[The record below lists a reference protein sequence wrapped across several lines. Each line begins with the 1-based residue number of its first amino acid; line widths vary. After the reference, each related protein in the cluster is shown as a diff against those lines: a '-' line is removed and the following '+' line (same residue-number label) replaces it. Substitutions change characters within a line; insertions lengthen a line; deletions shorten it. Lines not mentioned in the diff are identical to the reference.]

1 MNLRAINIQALR
13 KPNMVFLGPI
23 LGGGVLLAATLVLMP
38 NRWQIA
44 DAIRR
49 GTFSPPPAA
58 IPLPPPGIA
67 QLMQRFS
74 EGRRLAS
81 PDLQRLM
88 AASSATGSA
97 STLSAIA
104 DALAK
109 NGAPVATDRVS
120 YDIMA
125 AGRPDVALT
134 FLESR
139 PDRAAPALWRLRFDL
154 HRKTGDM
161 AGAADLLRS
170 AVMTPG
176 NAPPQDLAEAA
187 YALATPELLITAAEH
202 GAIPPLSQAQSLDL
216 ASWANT
222 AQRYDLISRI
232 DRAGTPGWRADN
244 PWLAMTLAQRSGDTG
259 SALRYAALL
268 PSGRDAARESI
279 VMASGNPQGIRQYL
293 LAQAS
298 ARGADRP
305 AIAQRLLEKGFRPDA
320 IALLRQ
326 QSAREAGDGGA
337 SARMLYLMGPRPTGE
352 DLDWLRSRA
361 SADPRWLAA
370 YIEREQPAKA
380 LAFVESRPAAD
391 SSDMLVQ
398 RIALANAARD
408 RVAAARALDG
418 LLDGRPLT
426 ARQLKAAATATVP
439 ADRAGHY
446 ALALARARIAAGQGE
461 PSDRLS
467 LAWDGWDRGNAE
479 EAVGYLQGYL
489 RDRPDDR
496 AALRLM
502 ADAQAKLKGEVAAR
516 PWLERLL
523 AVTPPSI
530 DRADLLNRLGRTAD
544 AMALV
549 EMLRRVSP
557 GNRRLDIML
566 SRLLIASGDP
576 GRARKV
582 LRP

>member
-1 MNLRAINIQALR
+1 MNFRAINIRALR
-13 KPNMVFLGPI
+13 KPNMALVGPI
-23 LGGGVLLAATLVLMP
+23 LGGGVLLAATVLLMP

-49 GTFSPPPAA
+49 GTFSPPPTA
-58 IPLPPPGIA
+58 IPLPPPDTA

-74 EGRRLAS
+74 EGKRLES

-88 AASSATGSA
+88 AASSARASA

-120 YDIMA
+120 YDILA
-125 AGRPDVALT
+125 TGRQAVALA

-139 PDRAAPALWRLRFDL
+139 PDRADPALWRLRFDL
-154 HRKTGDM
+154 HRKTGDLT
-161 AGAADLLRS
+161 GATDLLRT
-170 AVMTPG
+170 AVMAPG
-176 NAPPQDLAEAA
+176 NAPPPDLVEAA
-187 YALATPELLITAAEH
+187 YALATPEILITAAEH
-202 GAIPPLSQAQSLDL
+202 GAIPPLSRAQSLDL
-216 ASWANT
+216 ALWANT

-279 VMASGNPQGIRQYL
+279 IMASGNPQAIRQYL

-298 ARGADRP
+298 AKGADRS
-305 AIAQRLLEKGFRPDA
+305 AIAQRLLDNGFRPDA

-326 QSAREAGDGGA
+326 QSMKGA
-337 SARMLYLMGPRPTGE
+337 SNVDVSARMLYLMGPRPALE
-352 DLDWLRSRA
+352 DLNWLRSRA
-361 SADPRWLAA
+361 SADPRWLVA

-418 LLDGRPLT
+418 LLDGRPLS
-426 ARQLKAAATATVP
+426 AMQLKAAATATVP
-439 ADRAGHY
+439 ADRAARY
-446 ALALARARIAAGQGE
+446 ALALARARMAAGQGE
-461 PSDRLS
+461 PFDRLT
-467 LAWDGWDRGNAE
+467 LAWDGWDRGNAAE
-479 EAVGYLQGYL
+479 TVGHLQGYL

-502 ADAQAKLKGEVAAR
+502 ADAQAKLRGEAAAR

-523 AVTPPSI
+523 ANTLPSI
-530 DRADLLNRLGRTAD
+530 ERAELLNRLGRTSD
-544 AMALV
+544 AMAMV
-549 EMLRRVSP
+549 ETLRQTSP
-557 GNRRLDIML
+557 NDRRLKIML

>member
-1 MNLRAINIQALR
+1 
-13 KPNMVFLGPI
+13 
-23 LGGGVLLAATLVLMP
+23 
-38 NRWQIA
+38 
-44 DAIRR
+44 
-49 GTFSPPPAA
+49 
-58 IPLPPPGIA
+58 
-67 QLMQRFS
+67 
-74 EGRRLAS
+74 
-81 PDLQRLM
+81 M
-88 AASSATGSA
+88 AASSATASA

-109 NGAPVATDRVS
+109 NGAAVATDRVS

-176 NAPPQDLAEAA
+176 NAPPQDLVEAA

-326 QSAREAGDGGA
+326 QSARG
-337 SARMLYLMGPRPTGE
+337 
-352 DLDWLRSRA
+352 
-361 SADPRWLAA
+361 
-370 YIEREQPAKA
+370 
-380 LAFVESRPAAD
+380 
-391 SSDMLVQ
+391 
-398 RIALANAARD
+398 
-408 RVAAARALDG
+408 
-418 LLDGRPLT
+418 
-426 ARQLKAAATATVP
+426 
-439 ADRAGHY
+439 
-446 ALALARARIAAGQGE
+446 
-461 PSDRLS
+461 
-467 LAWDGWDRGNAE
+467 
-479 EAVGYLQGYL
+479 
-489 RDRPDDR
+489 
-496 AALRLM
+496 
-502 ADAQAKLKGEVAAR
+502 
-516 PWLERLL
+516 
-523 AVTPPSI
+523 
-530 DRADLLNRLGRTAD
+530 
-544 AMALV
+544 
-549 EMLRRVSP
+549 
-557 GNRRLDIML
+557 
-566 SRLLIASGDP
+566 SG
-576 GRARKV
+576 
-582 LRP
+582 